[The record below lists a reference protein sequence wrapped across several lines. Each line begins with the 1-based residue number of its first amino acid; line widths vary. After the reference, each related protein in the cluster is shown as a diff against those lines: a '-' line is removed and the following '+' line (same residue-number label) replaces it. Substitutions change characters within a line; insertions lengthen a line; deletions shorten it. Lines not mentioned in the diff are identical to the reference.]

1 MATPYVI
8 SSDLVSAYPAK
19 SLEIAQYIDGFK
31 ADLALV
37 QNAQT
42 GTTYSFVAADFTKL
56 VTLSNASP
64 VAVTLPLEATV
75 PWSAGTTAA
84 TAQPRR
90 RTVTVAGDVGV
101 TINGT
106 PLTLAQYKGAIIK
119 TGTTLGRSSLSGR
132 LAADVLQ
139 RVVPRMLRR
148 TGLHVRRY
156 ELHSTGPRAHAMS
169 WKLAAA
175 AVTLRDQV
183 NKRYPRRDRASDGT
197 IGNLAH
203 RRRIS
208 DHNPDKTGYVMAL
221 DLDEDGWP
229 AHQFADQL
237 IEYMRTSGDKRIKN
251 VVYEGRVASG
261 TYSNKLWVW
270 RKRPAP
276 RPRTTSTSVSPSPPS
291 TTGRRSRSPSSMAPH
306 WCRPRKRRQRRQPR
320 RPRPR
325 KRREEGDPE
334 AMTEMFTTVIG
345 LLIAVIGLVTLV
357 IRGQAKAQRPN
368 GGKSQYDLLLRIEG
382 RLDRLERNQ
391 DEHLRHH
398 LKE

>member
-1 MATPYVI
+1 
-8 SSDLVSAYPAK
+8 
-19 SLEIAQYIDGFK
+19 
-31 ADLALV
+31 
-37 QNAQT
+37 
-42 GTTYSFVAADFTKL
+42 
-56 VTLSNASP
+56 
-64 VAVTLPLEATV
+64 
-75 PWSAGTTAA
+75 
-84 TAQPRR
+84 
-90 RTVTVAGDVGV
+90 
-101 TINGT
+101 
-106 PLTLAQYKGAIIK
+106 
-119 TGTTLGRSSLSGR
+119 
-132 LAADVLQ
+132 
-139 RVVPRMLRR
+139 
-148 TGLHVRRY
+148 
-156 ELHSTGPRAHAMS
+156 MS

-183 NKRYPRRDRASDGT
+183 NKRYPKRDRASDGT
-197 IGNLAH
+197 IGNQAH

-229 AHQFADQL
+229 AHKFADQL

-270 RKRPAP
+270 RSAPRLGHASHPHQFRRARQARRGTVPAP
-276 RPRTTSTSVSPSPPS
+276 RPR
-291 TTGRRSRSPSSMAPH
+291 
-306 WCRPRKRRQRRQPR
+306 WRPARAGKEDAGKEGSQEGPGQESAG
-320 RPRPR
+320 
-325 KRREEGDPE
+325 EEDDPE
-334 AMTEMFTTVIG
+334 AMTEMFTTVIA
-345 LLIAVIGLVTLV
+345 LLVAVIGLVTLV